1 MAVDQR
7 AREKW
12 KLVAIFTLIGI
23 AFGLGYTLLRMAS
36 EVMPFSWVELEHAA
50 RTGGFIGLCLGI
62 YMVFFV
68 YDLRG
73 AAIRR
78 MSFVAGW
85 VVIDAS
91 STVIIA
97 LVILSQRALAAALY
111 PNIMVF
117 GDYLTHG
124 FLLDVL
130 VAFLVFVVIALF
142 MQLRPLLGAGT
153 MWKVMTGRYHQP
165 RQERRI
171 YMFLDIKNSTAM
183 AERLGDE
190 KTHALISEVFFDADG
205 WVAEYGGEVLSYN
218 GDEMV
223 ATWLEADGL
232 KEARC
237 LQCYAAI
244 TRALAAKA
252 PDFQARFGV
261 RPQFW
266 GGFHLGAVVVGE
278 CGDSK
283 RSIVHIGDTP
293 NTAARLEHQ
302 AKEIGRDCLISG
314 TLMAG
319 LDLPAGLTA
328 EALGNFTLKGHDHD
342 TEIFALEPT

>member
-1 MAVDQR
+1 MALEQW

-12 KLVAIFTLIGI
+12 KLVAILTVIGG

-36 EVMPFSWVELEHAA
+36 GIMPVSWIELEHAA
-50 RTGGFIGLCLGI
+50 RTGGFIGLCLGV
-62 YMVFFV
+62 YMMFFV
-68 YDLRG
+68 YDPRG

-85 VVIDAS
+85 IVIDAS
-91 STVIIA
+91 STAIIA
-97 LVILSQRALAAALY
+97 LAILLQRAVAAVLY
-111 PNIMVF
+111 PKVLMF
-117 GDYLTHG
+117 TDYLARD
-124 FLLDVL
+124 FLLDIL

-153 MWKVMTGRYHQP
+153 MWKVITGRYHQP

-171 YMFLDIKNSTAM
+171 YLFLDIKNSTTM
-183 AERLGDE
+183 AKRLGDE

-205 WVAEYGGEVLSYN
+205 WVAEYGGEVLGYN

-223 ATWLEADGL
+223 ATWLEAHGL

-237 LQCYAAI
+237 LQCYAQI
-244 TRALAAKA
+244 TRGLAAKA
-252 PDFQARFGV
+252 PYFQERFGV
-261 RPQFW
+261 RPEFW
-266 GGFHLGAVVVGE
+266 GGFHLGEVVVGE

-283 RSIVHIGDTP
+283 RAIVHIGDTP

-302 AKEIGRDCLISG
+302 AKDMGRDCLISASLL
-314 TLMAG
+314 TS
-319 LDLPAGLTA
+319 LDLPHGLKV
-328 EALGNFTLKGHDHD
+328 EALGKVTLKGHDHH
-342 TEIFALEPT
+342 TEIYALEPA